1 MMMMMMLDYHVRTV
15 QYYGTYTVRC
25 ILTDCGTKKLGIYS
39 NFDHY
44 GVTVTSIYHIA
55 ARKSRS
61 SISPRINM
69 SDKFY

>member
-44 GVTVTSIYHIA
+44 GVTVTSIYQSHCSA
-55 ARKSRS
+55 EESQQYFS
-61 SISPRINM
+61 M
-69 SDKFY
+69 DQHE